1 MRKLSQ
7 YMFKIVGLFF
17 VGLAMLGV
25 VLPVLPTTPFLLV
38 AAYCFAKSSPA
49 LYKKLLNNKIFGP
62 LIYNWQHYRCIEKR
76 AKYIALLTMV
86 LSVIVSAFIVAN
98 SYLLFLIILLM
109 LFPFIFVWRLP
120 EKTSQQAEPSK
131 D

>member
-120 EKTSQQAEPSK
+120 EKTNQQAEPSK

>member
-7 YMFKIVGLFF
+7 YMLKIVGLFF

-38 AAYCFAKSSPA
+38 AAYCFAKSSPF

-86 LSVIVSAFIVAN
+86 LSVIISAVIVN
-98 SYLLFLIILLM
+98 NRYLLLLIVLLM
-109 LFPFIFVWRLP
+109 AFPFIFVWRLP
-120 EKTSQQAEPSK
+120 EKANQQAERSQ